1 MKLGMGNLKK
11 IKINSFKNQNV
22 NISIDINNSISVIYG
37 ENGIGKTSILNILYD
52 VLNEESNYLIEYKVS
67 KVELTFDNGNL
78 IVKRVEP
85 LKYEWSSENQLSSIY
100 FNISRYSSA
109 SEKTNRIPL
118 ADLYDFFYRYV
129 TNQTS
134 LPFFNEKTNLN
145 LNEKQAKDLALELS
159 SFLQKKTIIRTT
171 EFKRHR
177 IFNHRHVLVENFDL
191 RDLIGI
197 LKNSHKE
204 YVEYIKQNLYSAVAH
219 LLSRLNYKSEQSDDF
234 TRINNHDLEKYIYPN
249 RNVID
254 KYLTNI
260 LFIKSYN
267 LDKNVNNDK
276 LTTSILIEFIR
287 LIKESYEA
295 NTKII
300 SLIEYYN
307 EFLNDNQTSILN
319 KELII
324 TEDELKIVIGKNISH
339 SIYKLSSGERQFLL
353 LLTIILISNKKDFI
367 IIDEPESSLHAT
379 WKRKL
384 LPFLAKIS
392 DSQIIVAS
400 HSSTLASNHDN
411 SHVINYLCKIEIS
424 ENEEKY

>member
-22 NISIDINNSISVIYG
+22 DISIDINNSISVIYG

-52 VLNEESNYLIEYKVS
+52 VLNEEINYLIEYKVS

-100 FNISRYSSA
+100 FNISRYSSV

-118 ADLYDFFYRYV
+118 ADLYDFFSRYV

-159 SFLQKKTIIRTT
+159 SFLQKRTIIRTA

-177 IFNHRHVLVENFDL
+177 IFNRRHVLVENLDL

-204 YVEYIKQNLYSAVAH
+204 YVEYIKQNLYSAVAR
-219 LLSRLNYKSEQSDDF
+219 LLNRLNHKSEQSDDF

-249 RNVID
+249 RKVID

-260 LFIKSYN
+260 LFIKNYN

-324 TEDELKIVIGKNISH
+324 TEDELKIVIGENISH
-339 SIYKLSSGERQFLL
+339 SIDKLSSGERQFLL